1 MKLNERFPIIVWI
14 LQRSVFYY
22 ALAALIVMGS
32 VEFYLWDYLRLKQL
46 QQLFMTSG
54 EKDPYS
60 AIRYYEHLSAIGAAD
75 SGIYAKL
82 SESYLLTGDKRGA
95 QKAYQQALKCV
106 SPESQDYRALIE
118 TYRQNFTTEG
128 Q

>member
-1 MKLNERFPIIVWI
+1 MKLKERFPVIVWI

-22 ALAALIVMGS
+22 AIATLIVMGS

-46 QQLFMTSG
+46 QQLFMTSA

-60 AIRYYEHLSAIGAAD
+60 AVRYYEHLSAMGAAD
-75 SGIYAKL
+75 SRIYLKL
-82 SESYLLTGDKRGA
+82 SESYLLIGDIRGA
-95 QKAYQQALKCV
+95 QKAYLQAIKRV
-106 SPESQDYRALIE
+106 SPESKEYSPLLEAYAQI
-118 TYRQNFTTEG
+118 FKTEG